1 MVYKE
6 NNMQDT
12 SKLPAYLICPECKG
26 DLRDSETSLICH
38 NCSLEFE
45 KKDDIPVF
53 SKNKN
58 FYYCPTKK
66 GWLSQ
71 KLDEYHQK
79 VNSEPS
85 EWESLLKEILE
96 KIPNNNQKREWVDNL
111 VDESRASY
119 KYLTSLKPDAHV
131 LNFGSG
137 WDNTTINLARTA
149 KKVTA
154 IDLTKQR
161 IQILALKKK
170 YYGLDN
176 IDLFCGG
183 DRPYLP
189 FKDNTFDTIYIN
201 GVLEWVASDWSEVIK
216 KYQHENIIKKFISYL
231 SEVYG
236 SHNPREI
243 QKRFLKEM
251 RRVLKDD
258 GEMYIGIEN
267 RYSRLYFGKRPDH
280 HSFIWFG
287 SLYPRLIAHIVSMI
301 QSHRPYLTFTYSE
314 KKMEKLIREVGFQY
328 KKCYGLEPMY
338 RTPNNIF
345 NLDKKNEIEV
355 QRTSNDITAHYLP
368 NWLYKKTIA
377 SYGYIGSV
385 SHSPKPWVEAVVV
398 DFLHKQKLSAS
409 EFQIKTIKSNYKEKL
424 TIFVEKISDKE
435 MFYVIKV
442 PITPKVEEP
451 IVNNF
456 RYLQI
461 LQDKIKDRET
471 FVYLSKVLPKPILA
485 SEYNGQKYFVET
497 GCGGVTL
504 KTNHSLDSD
513 ALKELSLIFKEF
525 NEINFEQIENSVL
538 IDEYKN
544 KFNYLEKFLQ
554 TDLQK
559 SVFEKITS
567 NILYSLSKVDRQ
579 LYLRKADFSMSNILV
594 DGLRVS
600 GIIDFDETS
609 LSPFKSKNFSEFLLS
624 YSRYRNNIFWS
635 EAIVMILDKKLD
647 KFSSKL
653 HIEKTLELL
662 DSDLDELGITVQ
674 LSWLNHVYYMTQ
686 FEAGRYSKQ
695 RLVPLFHEVL
705 EKLSDKF

>member
-1 MVYKE
+1 MKKTAMLSTYI
-6 NNMQDT
+6 
-12 SKLPAYLICPECKG
+12 ICPECKG
-26 DLRDSETSLICH
+26 ELQASDTSLTCQKCSVEYETSYG
-38 NCSLEFE
+38 
-45 KKDDIPVF
+45 IPIF
-53 SKNKN
+53 LKNKN

-66 GWLSQ
+66 EWLSQ
-71 KLDEYHQK
+71 KLDEYYQK
-79 VNSEPS
+79 VNSDPS
-85 EWESLLKEILE
+85 EWESLLIEILE
-96 KIPNNNQKREWVDNL
+96 KIPNNNQKREWIDNL
-111 VDESRASY
+111 VDESRAVY
-119 KYLTSLKPDAHV
+119 KYLTSLNPDAHV

-154 IDLTKQR
+154 IDLTKER

-170 YYGLDN
+170 YYGIEN

-201 GVLEWVASDWSEVIK
+201 GVLEWVASDWSQIEK
-216 KYQHENIIKKFISYL
+216 KYQHQNKLLKFFSFL

-236 SHNPREI
+236 SHDPREI

-267 RYSRLYFGKRPDH
+267 RYSRLYFGQRPDH

-287 SLYPRLIAHIVSMI
+287 SLYPRLVAHVVSI
-301 QSHRPYLTFTYSE
+301 LKSHHPYLTFTYSE
-314 KKMEKLIREVGFQY
+314 KRMAKLVREVGFKH

-345 NLDKKNEIEV
+345 NLDKKDEIEV
-355 QRTSNDITAHYLP
+355 QRLSNDLFAQYLP

-377 SYGYIGSV
+377 SYGYIGSG
-385 SHSPKPWVEAVVV
+385 SNSSKPWVEAVVD
-398 DFLHKQKLSAS
+398 DFLHKKNLHAN
-409 EFQIKTIKSNYKEKL
+409 EFQIKTIKSNQKEKL
-424 TIFVEKISDKE
+424 TIFVEEIKKKE
-435 MFYVIKV
+435 IFYVIKV
-442 PITPKVEEP
+442 PITKKVEEP
-451 IVNNF
+451 LINNF
-456 RYLQI
+456 KYLQM
-461 LQDKIKDRET
+461 LQDKIKDRKT
-471 FVYLSKVLPKPILA
+471 FVYLSKILPKPILA

-497 GCGGVTL
+497 GCVGVTL
-504 KTNHSLDSD
+504 KGNHSIDSD
-513 ALKELSLIFKEF
+513 ALKELPLIFKEF
-525 NEINFEQIENSVL
+525 NQIHFEQTKNSIL
-538 IDEYKN
+538 LNEYKD
-544 KFNYLEKFLQ
+544 KFNYLKLFLQ

-559 SVFEKITS
+559 NVYEKITS
-567 NILYSLSKVDRQ
+567 NILHSLSKVDKQ
-579 LYLRKADFSMSNILV
+579 LYLRKSDFSMSNILV

-609 LSPFKSKNFSEFLLS
+609 LSPCKSKNFSEFLLS

-635 EAIVMILDKKLD
+635 DAIIAILDKKLD
-647 KFSSKL
+647 NFSSKL
-653 HIEKTLELL
+653 NIEKTLELL
-662 DSDLDELGITVQ
+662 DTDLDELGVSMQ
-674 LSWLNHVYYMTQ
+674 LSWLNHVFYMTQ
-686 FEAGRYSKQ
+686 FESGRHSKQ